1 MRGAWI
7 RWCSRGTVFHLLAL
21 QCPGE
26 GPQCPVRRQVPVG
39 FEFRTRSRWRVD
51 GAGVSPAVPHAREA
65 VGVNSTF
72 GGAAHGRRDQVR
84 VVAEVGEFNAVQCL
98 FHLDPISAEAR

>member
-1 MRGAWI
+1 M
-7 RWCSRGTVFHLLAL
+7 
-21 QCPGE
+21 
-26 GPQCPVRRQVPVG
+26 
-39 FEFRTRSRWRVD
+39 
-51 GAGVSPAVPHAREA
+51 
-65 VGVNSTF
+65 NSTF